1 MFNRRSRLRGMPMI
15 YLISSIV
22 IIVTLLVYTIVNI
35 KRELEELKITKKN
48 LAATKGWQQLIKL
61 GD

>member
-1 MFNRRSRLRGMPMI
+1 MI
-15 YLISSIV
+15 YLISSIA

-48 LAATKGWQQLIKL
+48 LAAIKGWQQLIKL

>member
-1 MFNRRSRLRGMPMI
+1 MI

-35 KRELEELKITKKN
+35 KRELKGTKNNQKEFSCN
-48 LAATKGWQQLIKL
+48 KRMAAIN
-61 GD
+61 

>member
-1 MFNRRSRLRGMPMI
+1 MI

-48 LAATKGWQQLIKL
+48 SVATKGWQQLIKL

>member
-1 MFNRRSRLRGMPMI
+1 MI

-35 KRELEELKITKKN
+35 KEVEELKITKKN
-48 LAATKGWQQLIKL
+48 SAATKGWQQLIKL

>member
-1 MFNRRSRLRGMPMI
+1 MI
-15 YLISSIV
+15 YLISLIV

-48 LAATKGWQQLIKL
+48 LAAIKGGQQLIKL